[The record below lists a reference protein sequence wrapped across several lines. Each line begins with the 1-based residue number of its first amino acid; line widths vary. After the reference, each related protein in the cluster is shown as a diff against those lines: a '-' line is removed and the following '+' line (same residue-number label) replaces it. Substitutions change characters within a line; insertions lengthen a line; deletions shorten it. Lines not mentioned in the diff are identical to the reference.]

1 MAEQENNEEAP
12 PVSEQLGPLC
22 HVTPLFK
29 NYQNY
34 CNTFYPLMLHELWEH
49 VYKEY
54 TKGHTNQVIACVTNV
69 VYVPETKLN
78 QIVVLGFI
86 TDAERRRGAITDGWL
101 CKLEMAS
108 QISLYI
114 CTAHCQGYF

>member
-1 MAEQENNEEAP
+1 
-12 PVSEQLGPLC
+12 
-22 HVTPLFK
+22 
-29 NYQNY
+29 
-34 CNTFYPLMLHELWEH
+34 MLHELWEH

-108 QISLYI
+108 KISL
-114 CTAHCQGYF
+114 